1 MKSSATSVSPGAGG
15 LSASQT
21 SVRAPSTTRTRAS
34 GRASGRRMSSTA
46 ARAAERT
53 ASRDSPA
60 AIPTDS
66 TIPSATRAQANA
78 RRPIAPSSS
87 TRSAPA
93 DSRASAVAAICDA
106 VEGPIISISPSPPAR
121 RISTGP
127 KRVEKGSV
135 ATGDVG
141 KEADA

>member
-1 MKSSATSVSPGAGG
+1 MKSSATSVSPGCGAW
-15 LSASQT
+15 SASQT
-21 SVRAPSTTRTRAS
+21 SVRAPSTLRTRVPAGAS
-34 GRASGRRMSSTA
+34 GSRMSSTA

-53 ASRDSPA
+53 DSSDSPA
-60 AIPTDS
+60 AMPTDS
-66 TIPSATRAQANA
+66 TMPSATRTQAKA

-106 VEGPIISISPSPPAR
+106 VEGPIISISPSPSAR
-121 RISTGP
+121 RTSTRP

-135 ATGDVG
+135 ATGDAAND
-141 KEADA
+141 ADP